1 MPLMQQR
8 HFIYLADEV
17 APLLAWPTQITAMAE
32 KLAATNPKF
41 DTEKFTDKHRIYGCT
56 KGEDWSKKMKGLI
69 QTFTKSEKEKAFF
82 T

>member
-41 DTEKFTDKHRIYGCT
+41 DTEKFIKRATAAWEEAHPI
-56 KGEDWSKKMKGLI
+56 EDLDDEI
-69 QTFTKSEKEKAFF
+69 PY
-82 T
+82 